1 MPSMSYCM
9 FENTESELQQCVD
22 AMNGASS
29 LDELDLNSHEREA
42 FMRMWNLCREFLA
55 EHERLLNTADSEE
68 LENA

>member
-22 AMNGASS
+22 TMAGASS
-29 LDELDLNSHEREA
+29 LEQLDLNSHEREA

-55 EHERLLNTADSEE
+55 EHERLLNVEE
-68 LENA
+68 LEDA